1 MATRITPRGQ
11 VTVPKHVRD
20 TLRLEPGD
28 AVEFEINAAGEVL
41 LRKLTSGA
49 TAANRSEQFVQPRAD
64 AQMQRRAAE
73 LLALLRGLD

>member
-11 VTVPKHVRD
+11 VTVPKQIRD
-20 TLRLEPGD
+20 TLRLESGD
-28 AVEFEINAAGEVL
+28 AVEFAINATGEVV
-41 LRKLTSGA
+41 LRKRTSGT
-49 TAANRSEQFVQPRAD
+49 TAAGSCEQLVHPPAD

>member
-1 MATRITPRGQ
+1 MPIRITPRGQ
-11 VTVPKHVRD
+11 VTVPKQIRD

-28 AVEFEINAAGEVL
+28 AVEFEINATGEVV
-41 LRKLTSGA
+41 LRKRTSGA
-49 TAANRSEQFVQPRAD
+49 TTDHSEPLVQPRAD